1 MSIAPPESPAAAAVA
16 SRAPVFISFQTNDIS
31 RTIIESILADNPEA
45 KATEYPAMVKV
56 DSPGRLVIRRE
67 SVEERL
73 GRRWD
78 VQELH
83 LNLISLSGSIDETD
97 YVFILQWGARG

>member
-1 MSIAPPESPAAAAVA
+1 MTEATLAAG
-16 SRAPVFISFQTNDIS
+16 RTPVFIALQTTEVS
-31 RTIIESILADNPEA
+31 RSIVDAIVADNPHA
-45 KATEYPAMVKV
+45 SVVEYPAMVKI
-56 DSPGRLVIRRE
+56 DAPGRLVIRRD

-83 LNLISLSGSIDETD
+83 LNLISLSGNIDETD
-97 YVFILQWGARG
+97 DEFSLQWNTRA

>member
-1 MSIAPPESPAAAAVA
+1 MNASTATPAA
-16 SRAPVFISFQTNDIS
+16 SRAPVFISLLSNDVS
-31 RTIIESILADNPEA
+31 RCIVDAIVADNPEA
-45 KATEYPAMVKV
+45 SVQEYPAMVKI
-56 DSPGRLVIRRE
+56 DSPGRLVIRRD

-83 LNLISLSGSIDETD
+83 LSLISLSGNIDETD
-97 YVFILQWGARG
+97 DEFSLQWGRRG

>member
-1 MSIAPPESPAAAAVA
+1 MSQQ
-16 SRAPVFISFQTNDIS
+16 PVFIALQSTDVARSIVDA
-31 RTIIESILADNPEA
+31 ILADNPA
-45 KATEYPAMVKV
+45 AQVAEYPAMVKI
-56 DSPGRLVIRRE
+56 DAPQRLVIRRA

-83 LNLISLSGSIDETD
+83 LNLISLAGNIDETD
-97 YVFILQWGARG
+97 DEFSLQWHARA

>member
-1 MSIAPPESPAAAAVA
+1 MSTTTTRTPAAA
-16 SRAPVFISFQTNDIS
+16 SRTPVFIALQTNDIS
-31 RTIIESILADNPEA
+31 RSIVEAIVADNPEA
-45 KATEYPAMVKV
+45 TVAEFPAMIKI
-56 DSPGRLVIRRE
+56 DAPGRLVIRRA

-83 LNLISLSGSIDETD
+83 LSLISLAGGIDETD
-97 YVFILQWGARG
+97 DEFTLQWGARA